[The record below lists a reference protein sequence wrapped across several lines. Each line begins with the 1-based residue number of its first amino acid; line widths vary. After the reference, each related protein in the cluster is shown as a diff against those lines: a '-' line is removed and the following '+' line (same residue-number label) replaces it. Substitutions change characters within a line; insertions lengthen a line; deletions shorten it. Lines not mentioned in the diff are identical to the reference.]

1 MTSSAHPSGGARQP
15 GSQAA
20 RATDTETGLRLET
33 GQSRAVSRSEHN
45 NQDSRDMAD
54 SEMSPKAKVTY
65 DQNKFEVDLN
75 VSEYLPEVMRLSD
88 IVISKVFLDFI
99 LRVMSVCTILR

>member
-1 MTSSAHPSGGARQP
+1 MTSSAHPSGGARQT

-33 GQSRAVSRSEHN
+33 GQSRAVIRSEHN
-45 NQDSRDMAD
+45 NQPGDSRDMAD

-75 VSEYLPEVMRLSD
+75 VSEYLPEVMRLSVV
-88 IVISKVFLDFI
+88 VISKVFLDFI
-99 LRVMSVCTILR
+99 

>member
-1 MTSSAHPSGGARQP
+1 
-15 GSQAA
+15 
-20 RATDTETGLRLET
+20 
-33 GQSRAVSRSEHN
+33 
-45 NQDSRDMAD
+45 MAD

-75 VSEYLPEVMRLSD
+75 VSEYLPEVNRPSV
-88 IVISKVFLDFI
+88 IVTSQECLDFI